1 MKSSLLTLTLTLGA
15 LSASAATIPRGG
27 GADDTTTDPMLFMY
41 KISFNETCS
50 TLSWDGLQAFRR
62 SHMPAGGCLPIADFA
77 GRSDEQ
83 IRTVL
88 VLETINN
95 GECASMWSPEIP
107 SPCTCVYFALTPD
120 RSFNSPPVP

>member
-1 MKSSLLTLTLTLGA
+1 MKSSLLTLTLGA
-15 LSASAATIPRGG
+15 LSAASAATIPRGG

-95 GECASMWSPEIP
+95 GECASMYPLLHSIT
-107 SPCTCVYFALTPD
+107 CTCVHCTLTPD
-120 RSFNSPPVP
+120 R